1 MIEKLTV
8 GNFKSIKELDIDCRR
23 VNLFIGEPNTGKSNI
38 LEALGLLSWAGRPIG
53 IPRLSDY
60 IRFHSLQNLFYDDQV
75 DQPVQINI
83 TRGGEKASLE
93 IKFVNN
99 LFEMKCQF
107 FKNQTMTK
115 ITHGGMLQAGSHPID
130 FFSQIHYYQF
140 GTQTTFD
147 EVLSSYLMPPFGANI
162 FSVIMGNKKL
172 KDIMASFFKGYGY
185 QVVFKPQEQTFEIQK
200 HVGDI
205 VISFPLTLVSD
216 TLRRAIFYII
226 AMESN
231 NNSTLIFE
239 EPEAHTFPYY
249 TKYIGEKV
257 AADESNQYFIATH
270 NPYFLDAVL
279 EKAKK
284 DEVAVFVTYVR
295 DYQTKVKPLSD
306 EQISDIM
313 SQDPF
318 LSLNKL
324 VEEENR

>member
-8 GNFKSIKELDIDCRR
+8 RNFKSIKELDLDCRR

-38 LEALGLLSWAGRPIG
+38 LETLGLLSWSSHPTDT
-53 IPRLSDY
+53 LSLGDY
-60 IRFHSLQNLFYDDQV
+60 VRYRNIQNLFYDDQI
-75 DQPVQINI
+75 DQPVEII
-83 TRGGEKASLE
+83 VKLKGEKVLAD
-93 IKFVNN
+93 IKFQNN
-99 LFEMKCQF
+99 QF
-107 FKNQTMTK
+107 AISYHRSKNQET
-115 ITHGGMLQAGSHPID
+115 IRVDHEGRFQDGSFPMD
-130 FFSQIHYYQF
+130 LFSQINYYRF
-140 GTQTTFD
+140 KSFANYNGAI
-147 EVLSSYLMPPFGANI
+147 SSYLMPPFGANM
-162 FSVIMGNKKL
+162 FSVVMGHKKL
-172 KDIMASFFKGYGY
+172 KETMASFFKAYGF

-205 VISFPLTLVSD
+205 IISFPLALISD
-216 TLRRAIFYII
+216 TLRRTIFFII

-231 NNSTLIFE
+231 NGSTLIFE

-257 AADESNQYFIATH
+257 ATDDSNQYFIATH
-270 NPYFLDAVL
+270 NPYFLEAVL

-284 DEVAVFVTYVR
+284 DDVSVFVTYVR
-295 DYQTKVKPLSD
+295 DYQTKVKSLTD
-306 EQISDIM
+306 EQISEIM

>member
-8 GNFKSIKELDIDCRR
+8 RNFKSIKELNLDCRR

-38 LEALGLLSWAGRPIG
+38 LEALALLSWIGRPIG
-53 IPRLSDY
+53 LLPLSDY
-60 IRFHSLQNLFYDDQV
+60 IQFRSLQNLFYDDQV
-75 DQPVQINI
+75 DQPVQIDI
-83 TRGGEKASLE
+83 KRGGEKASLE

-99 LFEMKCQF
+99 LFEMACQF
-107 FKNQTMTK
+107 SKNRTMTK
-115 ITHGGMLQAGSHPID
+115 VSHQGTLQGGSHPID
-130 FFSQIHYYQF
+130 FFTQINYYRFRSQ
-140 GTQTTFD
+140 TSFD
-147 EVLSSYLMPPFGANI
+147 EVLSSYLMSPFGANM
-162 FSVIMGNKKL
+162 FSVVMGHKKL
-172 KDIMASFFKGYGY
+172 KETMASFFKAYGF
-185 QVVFKPQEQTFEIQK
+185 QIVFKPQEQTFEIQK

-205 VISFPLTLVSD
+205 IISFPMTLLSD
-216 TLRRAIFYII
+216 TLRRAIFFII
-226 AMESN
+226 AMELN
-231 NNSTLIFE
+231 NGSTLIFE

-257 AADESNQYFIATH
+257 ATDGSNQYFIATH
-270 NPYFLDAVL
+270 NPYFLEAVL

-284 DEVAVFVTYVR
+284 DDVSVFVTYVR